1 MIGAD
6 TLVLVVMLACL
17 PADTPR
23 PQTAFERFRDDLEA
37 ASCRAKAEAT
47 RQTSARYDEIV
58 RGAEEFRHTMDSILR
73 RTPQERKRMNE
84 HLKKYGNG
92 D

>member
-1 MIGAD
+1 MPARRYAPAAD
-6 TLVLVVMLACL
+6 GFRTFQGRPRGRIL
-17 PADTPR
+17 P
-23 PQTAFERFRDDLEA
+23 
-37 ASCRAKAEAT
+37 AKAEAT
-47 RQTSARYDEIV
+47 RQTSDRYDEIV

>member
-1 MIGAD
+1 MIGTD
-6 TLVLVVMLACL
+6 TLVLMVVLTCT
-17 PADTPR
+17 PVYTPR
-23 PQTAFERFRDDLEA
+23 QQTAFERFKSSLEA

-58 RGAEEFRHTMDSILR
+58 RGVEKFRHTMDSILR
-73 RTPQERKRMNE
+73 PPAQAHKRMNE

>member
-6 TLVLVVMLACL
+6 TLVLVVVLACM
-17 PADTPR
+17 PADMPR
-23 PQTAFERFRDDLEA
+23 PQTAFERFGSGLEA

-47 RQTSARYDEIV
+47 RQTSARYEEIV

-73 RTPQERKRMNE
+73 RPAQERKRMNE
-84 HLKKYGNG
+84 HFKNYGNG

>member
-6 TLVLVVMLACL
+6 TLVLVVVMACT

-23 PQTAFERFRDDLEA
+23 PQTAFERFRDGLEA

-47 RQTSARYDEIV
+47 RQTSARYEEIV
-58 RGAEEFRHTMDSILR
+58 RGAEELRHTMDSILR
-73 RTPQERKRMNE
+73 RPAQERKRMNE

>member
-6 TLVLVVMLACL
+6 TLVLVVMLACP
-17 PADTPR
+17 PAGTPR
-23 PQTAFERFRDDLEA
+23 QQTAFERFKDDLEA
-37 ASCRAKAEAT
+37 ASCRAKTEAT

>member
-1 MIGAD
+1 MIGTD
-6 TLVLVVMLACL
+6 TLVLMVVLTCT
-17 PADTPR
+17 PVDTPR
-23 PQTAFERFRDDLEA
+23 QQTAFDRFRADLKA

-47 RQTSARYDEIV
+47 RQTSARYEEIV
-58 RGAEEFRHTMDSILR
+58 RSAEELRHTMDSILR